1 MAEIQNNSESVSS
14 LEQNSHLSEQR
25 IERSFEQSTTP
36 AEQNIPASEQI
47 VDSSTYQEAQTH
59 IKQVVEDQKVVHQQN
74 PITKP
79 LSSKLQEKY
88 GWLLSI
94 PAENRTEI
102 SVKLITTKGKDI
114 LEVIHAFL
122 AIEDYVGLDRLEES
136 LNEVYP
142 TLIQEGILT
151 NIHNK

>member
-1 MAEIQNNSESVSS
+1 MAEIQNNSESIPPLEHNTPSEQS
-14 LEQNSHLSEQR
+14 IERNFEQITPLEQNNPVVEKH
-25 IERSFEQSTTP
+25 IE
-36 AEQNIPASEQI
+36 
-47 VDSSTYQEAQTH
+47 SSAYQEAQTH
-59 IKQVVEDQKVVHQQN
+59 IKQVVEEQKVVHQQN
-74 PITKP
+74 PIAKP
-79 LSSKLQEKY
+79 LSPKLQEKY

-94 PAENRTEI
+94 PEETRTEV

-151 NIHNK
+151 DIHDK

>member
-14 LEQNSHLSEQR
+14 LEQSSQSLEQR
-25 IERSFEQSTTP
+25 VEHNFEQNTLV
-36 AEQNIPASEQI
+36 EQNPPAVERIIENSA
-47 VDSSTYQEAQTH
+47 YQEAQTH

-74 PITKP
+74 PIVKP
-79 LSSKLQEKY
+79 LSPKLQEKY

-94 PAENRTEI
+94 PKETRTEVSI
-102 SVKLITTKGKDI
+102 KLITTKGKDI

-142 TLIQEGILT
+142 TLIQEGILN

>member
-14 LEQNSHLSEQR
+14 PERSSQLSEQR
-25 IERSFEQSTTP
+25 IERSFEQITP
-36 AEQNIPASEQI
+36 LEQNPPISERI
-47 VDSSTYQEAQTH
+47 IENLAYQEAQTH

-74 PITKP
+74 PIAKP
-79 LSSKLQEKY
+79 LSPKLQEKY

-94 PAENRTEI
+94 PEEARTEVSI
-102 SVKLITTKGKDI
+102 KLITTKGKDI

-142 TLIQEGILT
+142 TLIQEGILN

>member
-1 MAEIQNNSESVSS
+1 MAEIQNNSESIPS
-14 LEQNSHLSEQR
+14 LEQNTQSPEQS
-25 IERSFEQSTTP
+25 IEHNFEQIIP
-36 AEQNIPASEQI
+36 LEQNKAIVEQSI
-47 VDSSTYQEAQTH
+47 ESSTYQESQTH
-59 IKQVVEDQKVVHQQN
+59 IKQVVEDQKFVHQQN

-79 LSSKLQEKY
+79 LSPKLQEKY

-94 PAENRTEI
+94 PEETRTEV

-151 NIHNK
+151 DIHNK